1 MALEPGMLLK
11 MKRIDIVVTGE
22 SLDHVIKMF
31 KDAHVR
37 GYTVIKEAG
46 GMGSTGER
54 NPEDYVL
61 QEPNAVIMV
70 ACEENQAEKII
81 RILQPELKRF
91 GGMCLVSDCQW
102 VTGPPVSY

>member
-1 MALEPGMLLK
+1 MTLEPGILLK

-31 KDAHVR
+31 RDADVR
-37 GYTVIKEAG
+37 GYTVIKDAG
-46 GMGSTGER
+46 GLGSTGER

-61 QEPNAVIMV
+61 REPNAVIVV
-70 ACEENQAEKII
+70 ACEESQAEKII
-81 RILQPELKRF
+81 RILQPELKQF

-102 VTGPPVSY
+102 VLGPAVSY

>member
-22 SLDHVIKMF
+22 SLEQVIRMF
-31 KDAHVR
+31 KDAQVR

-61 QEPNAVIMV
+61 REPNAVITV

-81 RILQPELKRF
+81 KIMQPELKRF

-102 VTGPPVSY
+102 VTGPAVSY